1 MSERVRLK
9 RFDPLPLAGEG
20 LFDRQSDET
29 QLVALTIET
38 KYQFANPSGE
48 IVHEYLLPSNA
59 DMHNAGGYVDKLV
72 KYRDPALRKHLRHSG
87 VNAVALFD
95 ERFPIL
101 KSRSPRLDFLLFEWI
116 RIIRDQQNGGR
127 VSLFDLGCTV
137 CEHWDMLDAMLQ
149 AASDGREGAASALSY
164 HGLDKSVMLLS
175 IGRLLHSQVEPQHFQ
190 LMRADGAQ
198 FDFPPE
204 SFDLTLSV
212 GVVNHVSD
220 PRISL
225 ERMLSV
231 TRHAAVLALWVT
243 DEKKGFW
250 GMIHSGLAFYVFSLQ
265 DLLGLEQIHGGRF
278 YYTDYIPEEQGSQ
291 QKSLV
296 GVGVERIK
304 HIGCYHLVFSKR
316 GAPPFQALP
325 LAHAADRGKDL

>member
-38 KYQFANPSGE
+38 KYQFTDPAGE
-48 IVHEYLLPSNA
+48 VVHEYILPSNA

-72 KYRDPALRKHLRHSG
+72 KYRDPALREHLKRSG
-87 VNAVALFD
+87 VNAAALCD
-95 ERFPIL
+95 ERFPL
-101 KSRSPRLDFLLFEWI
+101 LQSRSPRLDLLLFEWI
-116 RIIRDQQNGGR
+116 REIRAQQDGGR
-127 VSLFDLGCTV
+127 ISLFDLGCTV
-137 CEHWDMLDAMLQ
+137 SEHWDMLDAMLQ
-149 AASDGREGAASALSY
+149 AASDGREGAASVLSY

-175 IGRLLHSQVEPQHFQ
+175 IGRLLHPQAEPRHFQ
-190 LMRADGAQ
+190 LMRADGAE
-198 FDFPPE
+198 FNFPPA

-220 PRISL
+220 PRLAL

-250 GMIHSGLAFYVFSLQ
+250 GMIHSGLSFYVFSLR
-265 DLLGLEQIHGGRF
+265 DLLDLEQTHGGRF

-296 GVGVERIK
+296 GVGTERIK

-316 GAPPFQALP
+316 GAPPFQAQP
-325 LAHAADRGKDL
+325 LALAAERGKNL